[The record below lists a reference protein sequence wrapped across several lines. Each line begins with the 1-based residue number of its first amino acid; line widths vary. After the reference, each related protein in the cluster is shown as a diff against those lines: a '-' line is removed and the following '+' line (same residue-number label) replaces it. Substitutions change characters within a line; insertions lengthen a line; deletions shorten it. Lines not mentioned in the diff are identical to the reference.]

1 MEDSTIKTLAFFEIF
16 KRPLRIEEIWH
27 YLYGTGGSRAGFE
40 EAVNRLIGKKIVIES
55 NGCFAL
61 TGEIMKRDQL
71 KNLRKIQSDINDGF
85 RKKVKKYHFI
95 FRLCPFIKMVAVCN
109 SPAFG
114 AGDKNSD
121 IDLFIVTKEGRIFTA
136 RTMVTLLTHLFGV
149 RRHGNKVAGRF
160 CLSFFINDKKLNLS
174 GIKNKKDVYLDF
186 WTASLKPVF
195 GMDTYHDFC
204 KENIWVKDF
213 FTNWEPE
220 KSLYT
225 GINKGDRQYAVS
237 RLIEKIL
244 QSRLGNLLES
254 YLRHIHQKRHHAKL
268 SKLGDNASVVVN
280 DSMLKYHNWDRRKE
294 FQEKWEKRIS
304 GFCK

>member
-27 YLYGTGGSRAGFE
+27 YLYGPGGSRAGFDE
-40 EAVNRLIGKKIVIES
+40 VVNRLIGKKIVIES

-71 KNLRKIQSDINDGF
+71 ESLRTVQNDLNDGF
-85 RKKVKKYHFI
+85 RRKVKRYRFI
-95 FRLCPFIKMVAVCN
+95 FKLCPFVRMVAVCN
-109 SPAFG
+109 SPALG
-114 AGDKNSD
+114 AGDKKSD
-121 IDLFIVTKEGRIFTA
+121 IDLFIVTKGGRIFTA
-136 RTMVTLLTHLFGV
+136 RTIVTLLTHLFGV

-160 CLSFFINDKKLNLS
+160 CLSFFISDKKLGIS
-174 GIKNKKDVYLDF
+174 GIKNEEDVYLDF

-195 GMDTYHDFC
+195 GMEAYNDFC
-204 KENIWVKDF
+204 KENSWVKDF
-213 FTNWEPE
+213 FTNWKPE
-220 KSLYT
+220 KTLYA
-225 GINKGDRQYAVS
+225 GNKGGDRQYPVS

-244 QSRLGNLLES
+244 QSHLGNWIEA
-254 YLRHIHQKRHHAKL
+254 YLRHIHQKRHYAKL
-268 SKLGDNASVVVN
+268 PKLGNSASVVVN

-304 GFCK
+304 GF